1 MPNRLDPGAVLRR
14 VFTIY
19 GQQAAVL
26 IPAALLLFLP
36 IAALTGAIETG
47 GYRPGAALIAFFL
60 GIIGSVWFQGIV
72 VEAVR
77 DIRDGRRDVS
87 LTELFRA
94 AAPALGPLLLVGLVA
109 GIGVAFGFLL
119 LIVPGLI
126 LLTIWAVVAP
136 VVVLERPGVMDAF
149 SRSRELVRGNG
160 WPVFGVLMLLVL
172 LEIAGSTILSAALGN
187 DTFTQSFIGSIIT
200 SALIAPLGAIAATVM
215 YYDLRELREGPGAH
229 IQAPPSLHEQPLSER
244 PAESAPPPATS
255 GGWVPPQ
262 PAAPAPERQEPP
274 GNLPTE

>member
-1 MPNRLDPGAVLRR
+1 MSERLDPGAVLGR

-36 IAALTGAIETG
+36 IAALTAAVDNGDRA
-47 GYRPGAALIAFFL
+47 RPGAVLIALAL

-77 DIRDGRRDVS
+77 DVRDGRRDVS
-87 LTELFRA
+87 LTQLFRA
-94 AAPALGPLLLVGLVA
+94 AVPALGPLLLVGVVA
-109 GIGVAFGFLL
+109 GVGVFVGFLL
-119 LIVPGLI
+119 FVVPGLI

-136 VVVLERPGVMDAF
+136 VVVLERPGVLEAF

-160 WPVFGVLMLLVL
+160 WPVFGVLVLLFL
-172 LEIAGSTILSAALGN
+172 LEIAGSAILGRVLGH
-187 DTFTQSFIGSIIT
+187 DTFTSSFLGSIIT

-215 YYDLRELREGPGAH
+215 YYDLRELRERSGALG
-229 IQAPPSLHEQPLSER
+229 QAATPLPEQPLSER
-244 PAESAPPPATS
+244 PVGS
-255 GGWVPPQ
+255 
-262 PAAPAPERQEPP
+262 APERQDPP

>member
-36 IAALTGAIETG
+36 IAALTGAIESGG
-47 GYRPGAALIAFFL
+47 GYRPGAALISAGL
-60 GIIGSVWFQGIV
+60 GIAGSVWFQGIV

-94 AAPALGPLLLVGLVA
+94 AAPALVPLLLVGLVA
-109 GIGVAFGFLL
+109 GVGVFVGFLL
-119 LIVPGLI
+119 FVVPGLI

-136 VVVLERPGVMDAF
+136 VVVLERPGVLDAF

-160 WPVFGVLMLLVL
+160 WQVFGVLVLLFL
-172 LEIAGSTILSAALGN
+172 LEIAGSVILRAALGS
-187 DTFTQSFIGSIIT
+187 DTFTRSFLGSIIS

-215 YYDLRELREGPGAH
+215 YYDLRELREGPGAPV
-229 IQAPPSLHEQPLSER
+229 QAPPPLHEQPLSER
-244 PAESAPPPATS
+244 PVESAP
-255 GGWVPPQ
+255 
-262 PAAPAPERQEPP
+262 ERREPP